1 MVSPFS
7 PIASCRIIVTFLP
20 QLFEHSKACPPRTL
34 ALWGSAISG
43 SGTIT
48 TTFSAPA
55 RASTAWPRTFLK
67 ILSAR
72 AWSMTRTTSHS
83 PVRSFLTGRIWPKD
97 GIDLFGVGNLLSL
110 EHATARLID
119 HPVSQFT
126 VVGDFLAKFVDGQLG
141 DQILA
146 ARFPGLLQYFSC
158 AVHDLFGYSDE
169 LAIFLGLSLVP
180 FLGRQP
186 LDFLHPT
193 PCRPRAIAKPL
204 NMLLNGLGETAD

>member
-83 PVRSFLTGRIWPKD
+83 PVRSFLTGRIWPSLHLRSHRSGK
-97 GIDLFGVGNLLSL
+97 GPCSSGFTPLLSARL
-110 EHATARLID
+110 PRCLALFVSQELPAVELLQASCHLLAEPCVTCSSGFTPLLGQAQRKRKDPATA
-119 HPVSQFT
+119 
-126 VVGDFLAKFVDGQLG
+126 GDRRSVPQ
-141 DQILA
+141 
-146 ARFPGLLQYFSC
+146 
-158 AVHDLFGYSDE
+158 AV
-169 LAIFLGLSLVP
+169 
-180 FLGRQP
+180 
-186 LDFLHPT
+186 
-193 PCRPRAIAKPL
+193 
-204 NMLLNGLGETAD
+204 